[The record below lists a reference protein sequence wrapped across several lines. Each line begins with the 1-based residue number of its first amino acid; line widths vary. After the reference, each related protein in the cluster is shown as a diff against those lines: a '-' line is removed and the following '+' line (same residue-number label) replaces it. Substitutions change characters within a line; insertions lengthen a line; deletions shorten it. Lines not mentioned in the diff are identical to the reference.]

1 MSTVKK
7 TTSKKRL
14 MQILRSDPADLKIVD
29 DFLNTG
35 TTHKQWL
42 REYHQW
48 KNKQEK

>member
-1 MSTVKK
+1 MSTAKK

-14 MQILRSDPADLKIVD
+14 MQILRSDPVDIRTVD
-29 DFLNTG
+29 DFLNKE

>member
-1 MSTVKK
+1 MSTAKK

-29 DFLNTG
+29 DFLHTG

-48 KNKQEK
+48 KKKQEK

>member
-14 MQILRSDPADLKIVD
+14 MQILRSNPEDFRIVD
-29 DFLNTG
+29 DFLNQK
-35 TTHKQWL
+35 TTQKEWL

-48 KNKQEK
+48 KKKQEK

>member
-14 MQILRSDPADLKIVD
+14 MQILRSDPEDLRIVD
-29 DFLNTG
+29 DVLNQRMTQ
-35 TTHKQWL
+35 KEWL

-48 KNKQEK
+48 KKKQEK